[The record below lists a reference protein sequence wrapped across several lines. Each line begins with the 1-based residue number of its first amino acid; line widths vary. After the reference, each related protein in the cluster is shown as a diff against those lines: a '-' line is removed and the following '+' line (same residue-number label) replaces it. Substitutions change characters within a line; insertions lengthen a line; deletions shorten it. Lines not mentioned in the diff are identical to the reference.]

1 LDQEFKDS
9 IERELA
15 CLTGNKLMAGV
26 FQCIFAVHFFVR
38 LFIAVFEAVS
48 RFSMTYDLSTVLNTP
63 PASFTG
69 IVMGASG

>member
-1 LDQEFKDS
+1 MGQEFRDS
-9 IERELA
+9 IERRVA
-15 CLTGNKLMAGV
+15 CLRENKLMAWV
-26 FQCIFAVHFFVR
+26 FQCVFAVFVIVR

-69 IVMGASG
+69 IAVGASG